1 MVTCWSYGNG
11 LHYGLSM
18 LNWEKTYGSR
28 CGNVCG
34 DALKLSNVLHYGLSV
49 LNLEKIY
56 DSRCGKACFNALKL
70 K

>member
-1 MVTCWSYGNG
+1 M
-11 LHYGLSM
+11 
-18 LNWEKTYGSR
+18 